1 MGSAPLN
8 SRLILQRHEPGSRS
22 DVRLPEV
29 KGQQH
34 AAMRVLGEEDEE
46 DDDDDDGDGDEEE
59 SARAG

>member
-34 AAMRVLGEEDEE
+34 AAMRVLGEED
-46 DDDDDDGDGDEEE
+46 DDDDE

>member
-34 AAMRVLGEEDEE
+34 AAMRVLGEED
-46 DDDDDDGDGDEEE
+46 DDDDDGDEEEEEE

>member
-34 AAMRVLGEEDEE
+34 AAMRVLGEED
-46 DDDDDDGDGDEEE
+46 DDDDDGDEEE
-59 SARAG
+59 EE

>member
-34 AAMRVLGEEDEE
+34 AAMRVLDEE
-46 DDDDDDGDGDEEE
+46 DDDDDGDEEE

>member
-34 AAMRVLGEEDEE
+34 AAMRVLGEED
-46 DDDDDDGDGDEEE
+46 DDDGDEEEEE

>member
-46 DDDDDDGDGDEEE
+46 DDDDGDEEEEEE

>member
-34 AAMRVLGEEDEE
+34 AAMRVLGEED
-46 DDDDDDGDGDEEE
+46 DDDDDGDEEEEE

>member
-34 AAMRVLGEEDEE
+34 AAMRVLGEED
-46 DDDDDDGDGDEEE
+46 DDDDDGEEEE

>member
-34 AAMRVLGEEDEE
+34 AAMRVLGEEEE
-46 DDDDDDGDGDEEE
+46 DDDDDGDDEEEEE

>member
-34 AAMRVLGEEDEE
+34 AAMRVLGEED
-46 DDDDDDGDGDEEE
+46 DDDDEDEEEEEE

>member
-34 AAMRVLGEEDEE
+34 AAMRVLGEEDE
-46 DDDDDDGDGDEEE
+46 DDDDDDGDEEE

>member
-34 AAMRVLGEEDEE
+34 AAMRVLGEED
-46 DDDDDDGDGDEEE
+46 DDDDGDEEEE

>member
-8 SRLILQRHEPGSRS
+8 SRLILQRHELGSRS

-34 AAMRVLGEEDEE
+34 AAMRVLDEE
-46 DDDDDDGDGDEEE
+46 DDDDDDGDE

>member
-34 AAMRVLGEEDEE
+34 AAMRVLGEED
-46 DDDDDDGDGDEEE
+46 DDDDGDEEEEEE

>member
-34 AAMRVLGEEDEE
+34 AAMRVLDEE
-46 DDDDDDGDGDEEE
+46 DDDDDGDE

>member
-29 KGQQH
+29 KGRQH
-34 AAMRVLGEEDEE
+34 AAMRVLGEED
-46 DDDDDDGDGDEEE
+46 DDDGDEEEEEE

>member
-34 AAMRVLGEEDEE
+34 AAMRVLGEED
-46 DDDDDDGDGDEEE
+46 DDDDDGDEEEE

>member
-46 DDDDDDGDGDEEE
+46 EDDDDDDGDEE

>member
-34 AAMRVLGEEDEE
+34 AAMRVLGEED
-46 DDDDDDGDGDEEE
+46 DDDDDDGDE

>member
-46 DDDDDDGDGDEEE
+46 DDDDDGDEEEE